1 MRRFTTYVSRFVF
14 VKNKPFAPPKGGSL
28 ASRDVKMKTKLSNP
42 PTPWEKMLVFSI
54 ALSVVMVA
62 LLTLLLKTSD
72 GRSAL
77 FLISSSLLVFIIYWF
92 RTKDKKILYLSLF
105 GIVFGVVELV
115 ADALCVH
122 YTKTLDYSVAKSP
135 MIWLSPW
142 WMPLS
147 WMVVAMQIGGI
158 GDAMMTR
165 FGSIKGAVLT
175 AVLGAINIP
184 FYEEMANYLHLWAY
198 TNCLR
203 FLHTPYYIV
212 VAELIIALAL
222 APAARYALQGVKPA
236 LIAGV
241 IGGIATIIGGLVGYG
256 LVEVIIGGRWPL

>member
-1 MRRFTTYVSRFVF
+1 MDIS
-14 VKNKPFAPPKGGSL
+14 KPSK
-28 ASRDVKMKTKLSNP
+28 KLLPVALTS
-42 PTPWEKMLVFSI
+42 WEKMLIFSI
-54 ALSVVMVA
+54 ALSVAMVVI
-62 LLTLLLKTSD
+62 LVFFLKQSD
-72 GRSAL
+72 GKSAL
-77 FLISSSLLVFIIYWF
+77 FLISSSLFVFLIYWL
-92 RTKDKKILYLSLF
+92 RTKDKKIIYLSLF
-105 GIVFGVVELV
+105 GIVFGLVELI
-115 ADALCVH
+115 ADALCVY

-184 FYEEMANYLHLWAY
+184 FYEEMAYYLHLWEY

-212 VAELIIALAL
+212 VAELVIALAL
-222 APAARYALQGVKPA
+222 APAARYAIQGTKPG
-236 LIAGV
+236 LIAGIV
-241 IGGIATIIGGLVGYG
+241 GGIATIIGGLVGYG
-256 LVEVIIGGRWPL
+256 LVEVIIGGRWPF

>member
-1 MRRFTTYVSRFVF
+1 MRI
-14 VKNKPFAPPKGGSL
+14 NKQIAPT
-28 ASRDVKMKTKLSNP
+28 A
-42 PTPWEKMLVFSI
+42 WEKMLIFSI
-54 ALSVVMVA
+54 ALSVLMVVI
-62 LLTLLLKTSD
+62 LTLLLKNSD
-72 GRSAL
+72 GRSAF
-77 FLISSSLLVFIIYWF
+77 FLVSSSLLVFIIYWI

-105 GIVFGVVELV
+105 GITFGIIELI

-158 GDAMMTR
+158 GEAMMTR

-175 AVLGAINIP
+175 ATLGAINIP
-184 FYEEMANYLHLWAY
+184 FYEEMAYHLHLWQY

-203 FLHTPYYIV
+203 FSHTPYYIV
-212 VAELIIALAL
+212 VAEFIIAIAL
-222 APAARYALQGVKPA
+222 APAARYALKGTKPA
-236 LIAGV
+236 LIAGLV
-241 IGGIATIIGGLVGYG
+241 GGVATIIGGLVGYG
-256 LVEVIIGGRWPL
+256 LVEVIIGGRWPF